1 MSNRQF
7 TWWRRFHTSRKLLK
21 DLYWKGY
28 SRLLQRIEFGEF
40 EYDQLSEQ
48 THLEELLYQ
57 MECQQ
62 IKNEF
67 SYTRDPEIIQEKI
80 RDRRKLKNKRVGIM
94 MEKHLKREAEL
105 LSQLRLEL
113 AEEFSLDVDYIRE
126 YMETFDGT
134 TRQLFYV
141 LRSIS
146 QGRTIPTFEQIDLF
160 PRSHS
165 EQPRHILKDRD
176 PIIKRAWNN
185 LVKERKIWNAYGN

>member
-1 MSNRQF
+1 MSHRVF
-7 TWWRRFHTSRKLLK
+7 TWWRRFHTSRKLPK

-28 SRLLQRIEFGEF
+28 SHLLQRIEFGEF

-48 THLEELLYQ
+48 THLEEFLYQ
-57 MECQQ
+57 MECQE

-146 QGRTIPTFEQIDLF
+146 QDRTIPTFEQIDLF
-160 PRSHS
+160 PRSQS

>member
-57 MECQQ
+57 IECQQ

-134 TRQLFYV
+134 TDIFMETLSMNEAVKIAHKIAAPKDTV
-141 LRSIS
+141 LLSPACS
-146 QGRTIPTFEQIDLF
+146 SFDLF
-160 PRSHS
+160 DNY
-165 EQPRHILKDRD
+165 EDRGNQF
-176 PIIKRAWNN
+176 KNAVRN
-185 LVKERKIWNAYGN
+185 L